1 MRSERTSR
9 ATRRSAESR
18 LRGPFA
24 SGPQRLLVVD
34 DEEPVR
40 RLLSRFFRSRGYEVE
55 CAESGPVALAALD
68 AAPYAVMLCDLR
80 MPGMHGIEV
89 MQSALSSHPD
99 LAVIILTAVDDART
113 ATQALGDGALDYL
126 VKPVDHALLDVAV
139 ERALHQ
145 RGLRMEQRRVE
156 QLIRDEVEQRTA
168 ELERERL
175 ALRDMNIAIVESLV
189 TAMEA
194 KDEYLRGQSHRVAQ
208 LAAAIA
214 AELGLSEEIV
224 EQVRLAG
231 RLHEVGRIGVR
242 ESVLHKRGSLTDEEV
257 GHLRDHLRIGVEI
270 LAPLTHLGPVLTF
283 VQDHHEHWDG
293 NGYSR
298 GLTGTEISIGGRI
311 LAAADTFQ
319 AVTSRRAYRDPL
331 PQARALEYLGDFS
344 GTLLD
349 PAVYAAL
356 RRVVE
361 RGGNLPFIDVH

>member
-1 MRSERTSR
+1 MRSKRVSR
-9 ATRRSAESR
+9 PNRRSAESR

-24 SGPQRLLVVD
+24 SGTPRLLLVD

-40 RLLSRFFRSRGYEVE
+40 RLLARFFRSRGYVVE

-68 AAPYAVMLCDLR
+68 AAPFALMVCDLR

-89 MQSALSSHPD
+89 LKSALTAHPD
-99 LAVIILTAVDDART
+99 LAVIVLTAVDDART
-113 ATQALGDGALDYL
+113 ATQALGGGAFDYL

-156 QLIRDEVEQRTA
+156 QLIREEIEQRTA

-175 ALRDMNIAIVESLV
+175 RLRDMNVAIVESLV

-208 LAAAIA
+208 LAASIA
-214 AELGLSEEIV
+214 AELGLSEETV

-242 ESVLHKRGSLTDEEV
+242 EAVLHKRGSLTDEEV
-257 GHLRDHLRIGVEI
+257 GHIRDHLRIGVEI

-283 VQDHHEHWDG
+283 VQDHHERWDG
-293 NGYSR
+293 NGYAR
-298 GLTGTEISIGGRI
+298 GLKGTEISIGGRI
-311 LAAADTFQ
+311 LAAADAFQ
-319 AVTSRRAYRDPL
+319 AVTSRRAYRDSL
-331 PQARALEYLGDFS
+331 PPARAVEYLGECS

-349 PAVYAAL
+349 PTVYAAL

>member
-1 MRSERTSR
+1 MKSKRISR
-9 ATRRSAESR
+9 PNPRPAATRS
-18 LRGPFA
+18 RGPFA
-24 SGPQRLLVVD
+24 SGTTRLLVVD

-40 RLLSRFFRSRGYEVE
+40 RLLARFFTSRGYMVE

-68 AAPYAVMLCDLR
+68 AAPFALMLCDLR

-89 MQSALSSHPD
+89 VQSALREHPD
-99 LAVIILTAVDDART
+99 LAVIVLTAVDDART

-175 ALRDMNIAIVESLV
+175 ALRDMSVAIVQSLV

-208 LAAAIA
+208 LAASIA
-214 AELGLSEEIV
+214 AEVGLSEEIV

-242 ESVLHKRGSLTDEEV
+242 EAVLHKRGSLTEDEV
-257 GHLRDHLRIGVEI
+257 GHIRDHLRIGVEI

-283 VQDHHEHWDG
+283 VQDHHERWDG
-293 NGYSR
+293 KGYDR
-298 GLTGTEISIGGRI
+298 GLEGSEISIGGRI
-311 LAAADTFQ
+311 LAAADAFQ
-319 AVTSRRAYRDPL
+319 AVTSRRAYRNPL
-331 PQARALEYLGDFS
+331 APARALEYLGEVS
-344 GTLLD
+344 GTALD
-349 PAVYAAL
+349 PTVYAAL
-356 RRVVE
+356 RCVVE
-361 RGGNLPFIDVH
+361 RGDNLPFIDVH